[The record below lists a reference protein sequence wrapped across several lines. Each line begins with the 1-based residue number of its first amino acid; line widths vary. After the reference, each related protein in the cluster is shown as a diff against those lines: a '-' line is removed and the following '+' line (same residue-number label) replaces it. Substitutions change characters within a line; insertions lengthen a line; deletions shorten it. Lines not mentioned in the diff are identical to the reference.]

1 MSGASMPS
9 AKRGL
14 GAFGEALAQAHL
26 RAAGYTILATNWR
39 CARGEIDLVA
49 QYGDQVVF
57 VEVRTR
63 RIGTAGGAQ
72 PEESIDAA
80 KAQRLI
86 ALAYH
91 YLEAAGLAADTS
103 WRIDL
108 IAIVL
113 AQNGRVTRVEHLEYA
128 VGE

>member
-1 MSGASMPS
+1 MCGASMRS
-9 AKRGL
+9 AKQGL

-26 RAAGYTILATNWR
+26 RAAGYTILTTNWR
-39 CARGEIDLVA
+39 CSLGEIDLVA
-49 QYGDQVVF
+49 QHGDQVIF

-63 RIGTAGGAQ
+63 RIGAAGGAQ
-72 PEESIDAA
+72 PEESITAT

-86 ALAYH
+86 ALAYS
-91 YLEAAGLAADTS
+91 YLEAADLAADTL

-113 AQNGRVTRVEHLEYA
+113 TQDGRVTRIEHVEYA

>member
-1 MSGASMPS
+1 MPS
-9 AKRGL
+9 AKRRV
-14 GAFGEALAQAHL
+14 GAFGETLAQDHL
-26 RAAGYTILATNWR
+26 RAAGYTILANNWR
-39 CARGEIDLVA
+39 CPLGEIDLVA

-63 RIGTAGGAQ
+63 KIGPEGGAQ
-72 PEESIDAA
+72 PEESISRS

-86 ALAYH
+86 ALAYS
-91 YLEAAGLAADTS
+91 YLEAEGWTEETV

-108 IAIVL
+108 IAIEL
-113 AQNGRVTRVEHLEYA
+113 DQTGRVRRITQIEYA